1 MNRRKA
7 LITGLAGQ
15 DGSYL
20 AKKLLDD
27 GYEVYGVVRGQTNGG
42 LERLAR
48 LGIFGHKN
56 LSVISWDLADRHST
70 LSHLKKIAPDEIY
83 NLASHSFVA
92 DSIKRP
98 NEISAVSAL
107 AVVNLLSAIEESGLE
122 ARFFQAGS
130 SEMFGDAQTQP
141 QKEDTPFHPR
151 NLYGSAKAF
160 AHFAVSE
167 FRSSLGVFA
176 SSAIFFNHES
186 PLRGEEFVT
195 RKVTMTVAKIK
206 LGLAEALSIGN
217 LSSVRDWGFAP
228 EYVDAIRSII
238 SNDEPSDFVIA
249 TGSLTSVRDFI
260 SSAFAAAGI
269 PIEFDGSEQAEKGY
283 DIATGRVL
291 VFVDPNF
298 YRPKEV
304 VPLVGNPEKAKRIL
318 GWEAKTDVSEIV
330 RLMVESDIQYLLSK
344 GN

>member
-27 GYEVYGVVRGQTNGG
+27 GYEVFGAVRSQSHGS

-48 LGIFGHKN
+48 LGILGHKHLN
-56 LSVISWDLADRHST
+56 VISWDLADRHST
-70 LSHLKKIAPDEIY
+70 LSHLEKIAPDEIY

-130 SEMFGDAQTQP
+130 SEMFGDARTQP
-141 QKEDTPFHPR
+141 QNEDTPFHPR

-176 SSAIFFNHES
+176 SSAILFNHES

-206 LGLAEALSIGN
+206 LGLAESLSIGN

-228 EYVDAIRSII
+228 EYVDAMRSVI
-238 SNDEPSDFVIA
+238 SNDEPSDFVLA

-260 SSAFAAAGI
+260 SSAFATAGI
-269 PIEFDGSEQAEKGY
+269 GIEFNGEGQAEKGF
-283 DIATGRVL
+283 DTSSGKVL
-291 VFVDPNF
+291 VSVDPNF
-298 YRPKEV
+298 YRPKEG
-304 VPLVGNPEKAKRIL
+304 VPLVGNPEKAKQIL
-318 GWEAKTDVSEIV
+318 GWEAKTSVSEIV
-330 RLMVESDIQYLLSK
+330 RLMVEGDIDYLTSRGK
-344 GN
+344 